1 MSKRV
6 RRITPDFLKKIV
18 IEEAQKL
25 RKESVEGGELT
36 PAEKVDAE
44 EVDASEYAGSLEK
57 DIDHIKALKIHEKR
71 LITKIKQ
78 IREAKNI
85 LAKRIASKV

>member
-18 IEEAQKL
+18 MEEAQKL
-25 RKESVEGGELT
+25 KKESVEGGELT

-71 LITKIKQ
+71 LIRKIKQ

-85 LAKRIASKV
+85 LANRIASKV

>member
-1 MSKRV
+1 M
-6 RRITPDFLKKIV
+6 
-18 IEEAQKL
+18 EEAQKL
-25 RKESVEGGELT
+25 KNESVEGGELT

-71 LITKIKQ
+71 LIKKIKQ

-85 LAKRIASKV
+85 LANRIASKV

>member
-78 IREAKNI
+78 IREAKDI